1 MYSTASERG
10 INLATIRVQLTTYLS
25 SDEQVT
31 DWETVKKHFEGVPDA
46 AVLRELIRGKSI
58 DIGRGA
64 TKRQAID
71 EIRQEVK
78 DLRGDVDSIKEILGL
93 ICEKV
98 GVNAQDGLHLRSA

>member
-1 MYSTASERG
+1 M
-10 INLATIRVQLTTYLS
+10 ATIRVQLTTYLS

-46 AVLRELIRGKSI
+46 AVLRELIRSKAI

-78 DLRGDVDSIKEILGL
+78 DLRGDLDSMRSDLDSMRNDVDSIKAILRL

-98 GVNAQDGLHLRSA
+98 GVNA

>member
-1 MYSTASERG
+1 M
-10 INLATIRVQLTTYLS
+10 ATIRVQLTTYLS

-46 AVLRELIRGKSI
+46 AVLRELIRSKAI

-78 DLRGDVDSIKEILGL
+78 DLRNDVDSIKVILGL

-98 GVNAQDGLHLRSA
+98 GVNV